1 MAQGIRSASAA
12 WTAAG
17 IVIVISVISTFTL
30 HTPVDTTSPDVATA
44 VGSGAGNDGAGP
56 ASDGVADA
64 DVPDTGETFA
74 STDTGGTDT
83 QAGAANTNE
92 TSASMPRTDG
102 ARPAQDDGEAQQPQ
116 DDGDAQQPQDDGGD
130 TGPLECAPGRN
141 GGATDTGV
149 TDREIR
155 LATTVVKSG
164 VGRSFLGEVDVAMD
178 AVIARVNQS
187 GGICGRQLSLKK
199 VDDGWKASEGQQQ
212 IKRFIQEGFFAM
224 PVVPS
229 SEGLRLAA
237 NSGDIDRAGI
247 PVVGTDGM
255 LIHQYTDD
263 WIWSVATSTSSQ
275 MHIMAKNAYD
285 RGART
290 FGIVWE
296 QNYRFG
302 VEGEAAFKGA
312 LSRLD
317 GAELVANQPIQG
329 GQGSYS
335 NEVSSF
341 NDTCIPDGRDA
352 ESSCDFV
359 ALLLEPQ
366 TAGAW
371 VRDGGYL
378 GDGTGA
384 IGAGG
389 AQPLFGRDFA
399 EDFAARCPSPCTTD
413 FWVWTSFKPPLSPF
427 DSEPA
432 VSQYANTMSSYNASA
447 DRDNQFVQGG
457 YDGMLLLVE
466 ALQRVGPNL
475 TRDRLRA
482 TLDSMCFDSGLAA
495 ERCYRPDDHFANTA
509 ALAYELV
516 VSQGSFSGFR
526 YTRSGFVED
535 PWVGQD
541 IPQG

>member
-30 HTPVDTTSPDVATA
+30 HTPEEMTSPDVAVA
-44 VGSGAGNDGAGP
+44 FGSGAGNDGAEP
-56 ASDGVADA
+56 ATGVDLPAA
-64 DVPDTGETFA
+64 TGETFA
-74 STDTGGTDT
+74 T
-83 QAGAANTNE
+83 
-92 TSASMPRTDG
+92 TDG
-102 ARPAQDDGEAQQPQ
+102 SNTQNPTQDGGAQLPGEANPG
-116 DDGDAQQPQDDGGD
+116 DDPADPGNDPADPRNDPADPRNDPADPGDDP
-130 TGPLECAPGRN
+130 TLECAPGRN

-199 VDDGWKASEGQQQ
+199 VDDGWKASEGQQT
-212 IKRFIQEGFFAM
+212 IKRFIQEGYFAM
-224 PVVPS
+224 PVAPS

-255 LIHQYTDD
+255 LMHQYTDK

-290 FGIVWE
+290 FGLVWE

-329 GQGSYS
+329 GAQGSYS

-341 NDTCIPDGRDA
+341 NGKCNPSGGEPED
-352 ESSCDFV
+352 SCDFV

-378 GDGTGA
+378 GDGNGA

-427 DSEPA
+427 DSEPSVA
-432 VSQYANTMSSYNASA
+432 QYANTMRSYNASA

-466 ALQRVGPNL
+466 ALQKVGPNL

-495 ERCYRPDDHFANTA
+495 ERCYRPGDHFANTS